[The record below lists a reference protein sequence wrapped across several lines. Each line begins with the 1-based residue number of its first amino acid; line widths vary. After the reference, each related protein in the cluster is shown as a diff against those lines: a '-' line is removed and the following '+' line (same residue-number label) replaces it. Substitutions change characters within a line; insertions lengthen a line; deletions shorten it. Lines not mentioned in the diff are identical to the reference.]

1 MSSGAMVAI
10 LIGILA
16 VVMVVVF
23 LTVWGR
29 DKRRSEKVADNPER
43 LDTDNTHE

>member
-1 MSSGAMVAI
+1 MSSAGAVAI
-10 LIGILA
+10 LVGILA

-43 LDTDNTHE
+43 LNTDNTSD